1 MSTHGIRPG
10 SSAGAA
16 RQVSLAAYLAPAHE
30 KPLLRFT
37 TAGSVDDGKST
48 LIGRL
53 LHDAGSVYN
62 DHMEALRKSGLN
74 RSTGPLDFSL
84 LTDGLKAEREQGIT
98 IDVAYRHFATSRRR
112 FLIADTPGHEQYTR
126 NMATG
131 ASTADA
137 AVILVDARHG
147 MTSQSRRH
155 AYIAWLLGIRHLLI
169 AVNKMDLVGFDRTVF
184 EQVRIALDEVARKLP
199 GANLHVVPVSALEGD
214 NVAKRSSRMPWY
226 CGPSLMELLETI
238 DAPSWDTTAPM
249 RFMVQCVIRPDLD
262 FRGYAGRIVSGRIRT
277 GEHVTVLPSG
287 VRSRVKR
294 IVTFEGELEEA
305 FAPMAVTLVLEDERD
320 ISRGDWICGDTDHP
334 MVAPQV
340 EATLVWMH
348 ERPLEPGAIVLLQQG
363 ATRIPAQVREI
374 VHRIDPDTYE
384 AEPAPQLT
392 LNEIGL
398 VRVETASTVAFDR
411 YRENRQTGAFIIIDR
426 IDNFTLGAGMVTQT
440 VLPGQTLRHKMDADF
455 SSAPV
460 TPAERSHRYGHR
472 PAVVISRSQP
482 LRRALER
489 ALFAGG
495 AAVAVLET
503 VPVKT
508 QIRELLTNGLILV
521 TPFSTAEELEGA
533 NWIEAVE
540 AESILESLHL
550 TLRELER
557 AGVLVSREFVPRGG
571 YLNVD

>member
-1 MSTHGIRPG
+1 
-10 SSAGAA
+10 
-16 RQVSLAAYLAPAHE
+16 VSLASYLAPVHE

-53 LHDAGSVYN
+53 LHDAHSIYD
-62 DHMEALRKSGLN
+62 DHMEALRRSGVN

-98 IDVAYRHFATSRRR
+98 IDVAYRHFATPRRR

-137 AVILVDARHG
+137 ALILVDALHG
-147 MTSQSRRH
+147 IAAQSRRH
-155 AYIAWLLGIRHLLI
+155 AYIARLLGIRHLLI
-169 AVNKMDLVGFDRTVF
+169 AVNKMDLVGFDQAVF
-184 EQVRIALDEVARKLP
+184 EYVRRPLDELARKLP
-199 GANLHVVPVSALEGD
+199 GASFHVVPVSALEGD
-214 NVAKRSSRMPWY
+214 NVALRSVRMPWY
-226 CGPSLMELLETI
+226 RGPSLMELLETI
-238 DAPSWDTTAPM
+238 DAPAWDTTAPM
-249 RFMVQCVIRPDLD
+249 RFMVQYVIRPGLH
-262 FRGYAGRIVSGRIRT
+262 FRGYAGRIVSGEIRA
-277 GEHVTVLPSG
+277 GDQVTVLPSG
-287 VRSRVKR
+287 VRSRVRR
-294 IVTFEGELEEA
+294 IVTFEGDLEEA

-320 ISRGDWICGDTDHP
+320 ISRGDWICADTDRP
-334 MVAPQV
+334 MVASQL

-348 ERPLEPGAIVLLQQG
+348 ERPLKPGASVLLQHG
-363 ATRIPAQVREI
+363 ATRIPARIREI

-384 AEPAPQLT
+384 AEKAPQLA

-398 VRVETASTVAFDR
+398 VRVETARAVVFDR
-411 YRENRQTGAFIIIDR
+411 YCENRQTGAFIVIDR
-426 IDNFTLGAGMVTQT
+426 IDNFTLGAGIVTQP
-440 VLPGQTLRHKMDADF
+440 VLPGQTLHHKTDDGF

-460 TPAERSHRYGHR
+460 TPAERLQRYGHW

-482 LRRALER
+482 LRKALER

-503 VPVKT
+503 RPVKT
-508 QIRELLTNGLILV
+508 QVRELLSNGLILV
-521 TPFSTAEELEGA
+521 TPFSTAEELEGTD
-533 NWIEAVE
+533 WIEAVE
-540 AESILESLHL
+540 AESINESVCL

-557 AGVLVSREFVPRGG
+557 AGVLVSQEFVPRGG
-571 YLNVD
+571 NLNVE